1 MLDLLLRRRSI
12 RKYEAKPV
20 EQDHIVKLTH
30 AALSAPSG
38 KNLKPWEFIVV
49 TEPETIKKLSNAKE
63 TGASF
68 VKDAPLVIV
77 ILADPA
83 KSDVWIEDVSVAA
96 ILIQLQA
103 EALGLV
109 SCWVQVRNRVC
120 DSVRTSEA
128 YIRELL
134 EIPTELQVASMIS
147 IGYPAERKSAYS
159 ESDLKTGKIY
169 VNRYGIGL

>member
-1 MLDLLLRRRSI
+1 MLELLMRRRSI
-12 RKYEAKPV
+12 RKYAEKPV
-20 EQDHIVKLTH
+20 EQDHIVKLTY

-49 TEPETIKKLSNAKE
+49 TEQETIKKLSNAKE
-63 TGASF
+63 TGAAF

-83 KSDVWIEDVSVAA
+83 KSDIWIEDASVAA

-103 EALGLV
+103 EALGLG

-120 DSVRTSEA
+120 DSVRSSEE

-134 EIPTELQVASMIS
+134 GIPAELHVASMIS
-147 IGYPAERKSAYS
+147 IGYPAESKPAYS
-159 ESDLKTGKIY
+159 ESDLETGKIY
-169 VNRYGIGL
+169 VNFYGIGL

>member
-12 RKYEAKPV
+12 RKYAAKTV
-20 EQDHIVKLTH
+20 DQDHIVRLTQ
-30 AALSAPSG
+30 AALAAPSG

-49 TEPETIKKLSNAKE
+49 TEPDTIRKLSNAKE

-83 KSDVWIEDVSVAA
+83 KSDVWIEDTSVAA

-103 EALGLV
+103 EALGLG

-120 DSVRTSEA
+120 DSVRSSGD

-134 EIPTELQVASMIS
+134 EIPADLHVASMIS
-147 IGYPAERKSAYS
+147 IGYPAETKPAYS
-159 ESDLKTGKIY
+159 ESDLQTGKIY